1 MRWEFKLA
9 MRISNGKEKSF
20 ASIIIRIAS
29 LAVAL
34 SIAVMIV
41 TTALITGFKSEI
53 SSKIFG
59 FWGHLHI
66 NAANV
71 YQNLL
76 EIDPIEDNQD
86 FYPMLKNMQGIKAV
100 QVYAIQPGIV
110 KGKNDLDGIFLK
122 GIGSDF
128 NWQFFKNYLQEGDII
143 SFPKEEASNQ
153 IIISK
158 QTASR
163 LSLKTGDNFRLFF
176 VKNGTMLK
184 RNFKISGIYKTG
196 LEEYDSKFALVDIRK
211 VQQLQG
217 WAENQIGGYEVFID
231 DISKIDHWAEVI
243 YSNVLPPELN
253 VQSIRDK
260 LPEIFEWLSLQD
272 INEVV
277 ILSLMV
283 VVAIINMVTALLI
296 LMLERTRMIGILK
309 SLGSSNWS
317 IRRIFMFYA
326 GIIASKGMFWGN
338 IIGVSI
344 CLLQKYGHFIK
355 LSEENYYLNEAPIL
369 LNFSHILFLNL
380 GTILVIVLFLILPT
394 WLITR
399 ISPVRTLRMD

>member
-9 MRISNGKEKSF
+9 VRFASSKEKSF

-34 SIAVMIV
+34 SIAVMII
-41 TTALITGFKSEI
+41 TTALITGFKTEI

-76 EIDPIEDNQD
+76 EIKPIEEQLDL
-86 FYPMLKNMQGIKAV
+86 YPKLMKIPGVKAI
-100 QVYAIQPGIV
+100 QVYGIQPGIV

-128 NWQFFKNYLQEGDII
+128 NWKFFKSYLLEGDII
-143 SFPKEEASNQ
+143 ELSPEIASNE

-158 QTASR
+158 QTALR
-163 LSLKTGDNFRLFF
+163 LKLKTGDNFRLFF

-184 RNFKISGIYKTG
+184 RNFKIRGIYKTG

-217 WAENQIGGYEVFID
+217 WKTNEIGGYEVFIS
-231 DISKIDHWAEVI
+231 DISNIDILAEQI
-243 YSNVLPPELN
+243 YTDVLPPHLN

-277 ILSLMV
+277 ILSLMI
-283 VVAIINMVTALLI
+283 VVAIINMITALLI

-309 SLGSSNWS
+309 SLGSTNWS
-317 IRRIFMFYA
+317 IRRIFMYYA
-326 GIIASKGMFWGN
+326 AIIASRGMLWGN
-338 IIGVSI
+338 ITGIII

-369 LNFSHILFLNL
+369 LQLNHILFLNL
-380 GTILVIVLFLILPT
+380 GTLFIIILFLILPT

>member
-86 FYPMLKNMQGIKAV
+86 FYPVLKNMQGIKAV

-277 ILSLMV
+277 ILSLMI

-338 IIGVSI
+338 IIGISI

-369 LNFSHILFLNL
+369 INFSHILFLNL

>member
-1 MRWEFKLA
+1 MRWEFRLA

-20 ASIIIRIAS
+20 ASVIIRIAS

-76 EIDPIEDNQD
+76 EIDPIENNQD
-86 FYPMLKNMQGIKAV
+86 FYPVLKNMQGVKAV

-110 KGKNDLDGIFLK
+110 KGKIDLDGIFLK

-128 NWQFFKNYLQEGDII
+128 NWQFFENYLQEGDII
-143 SFPKEEASNQ
+143 TFPAEEASNQ

-231 DISKIDHWAEVI
+231 DISKIDYWAEVI

-277 ILSLMV
+277 ILSLMI

-326 GIIASKGMFWGN
+326 GIIASKGMFLGN
-338 IIGVSI
+338 IIGVSL

-369 LNFSHILFLNL
+369 LNFSHILFINL

>member
-86 FYPMLKNMQGIKAV
+86 FYPVLKNIKGVKAV

-128 NWQFFKNYLQEGDII
+128 NWQFFKAYLQEGDII
-143 SFPKEEASNQ
+143 TFPTEEASNQ

-217 WAENQIGGYEVFID
+217 WEDNQIGGYEVFID

-277 ILSLMV
+277 ILSLMI

-369 LNFSHILFLNL
+369 INFSHILLLNL

>member
-1 MRWEFKLA
+1 

-86 FYPMLKNMQGIKAV
+86 FYPVLKNMQGIKAV

-277 ILSLMV
+277 ILSLMI

-338 IIGVSI
+338 IIGISI

-369 LNFSHILFLNL
+369 INFSHILFLNL

>member
-76 EIDPIEDNQD
+76 EINPIEDNQD
-86 FYPMLKNMQGIKAV
+86 FYPVLKNMQGIKAV

-143 SFPKEEASNQ
+143 SFPTEKASNQ

-369 LNFSHILFLNL
+369 INFTHILFLNL

-394 WLITR
+394 WLVTR

>member
-1 MRWEFKLA
+1 

-86 FYPMLKNMQGIKAV
+86 FYPVLKNMQGIKAV

-277 ILSLMV
+277 ILSLMI

>member
-86 FYPMLKNMQGIKAV
+86 FYPVLKNMKGVKAV

-128 NWQFFKNYLQEGDII
+128 NWQFFKAYLQEGDII
-143 SFPKEEASNQ
+143 TFPIKEASNQ

-158 QTASR
+158 QTSSR

-217 WAENQIGGYEVFID
+217 WEDNQIGGYEVFID
-231 DISKIDHWAEVI
+231 DISKIDYWAEVI
-243 YSNVLPPELN
+243 YSNVLPPDLN

-277 ILSLMV
+277 ILSLMI

-369 LNFSHILFLNL
+369 INFSHILLLNL

>member
-1 MRWEFKLA
+1 
-9 MRISNGKEKSF
+9 MRISNDKEKSF

-86 FYPMLKNMQGIKAV
+86 FYPVLKKMQGIKAV

-128 NWQFFKNYLQEGDII
+128 NWQFFKTYLQEGDII
-143 SFPKEEASNQ
+143 SFPTEEASNQ

-217 WAENQIGGYEVFID
+217 WEDNQIGGYEVFID

-243 YSNVLPPELN
+243 YSNVLPPDLN

-277 ILSLMV
+277 ILSLMI

-369 LNFSHILFLNL
+369 INFSHILFLNL

>member
-1 MRWEFKLA
+1 

-76 EIDPIEDNQD
+76 EINPIEDNQD
-86 FYPMLKNMQGIKAV
+86 FYPVLKNMQGIKAV

-143 SFPKEEASNQ
+143 SFPTEKASNQ

-277 ILSLMV
+277 ILSLMI

-369 LNFSHILFLNL
+369 INFTHILFLNL

-394 WLITR
+394 WLVTR

>member
-76 EIDPIEDNQD
+76 EINPIEDNQD
-86 FYPMLKNMQGIKAV
+86 FYPVLKNMQGIKAV

-143 SFPKEEASNQ
+143 SFPTEKASNQ

-277 ILSLMV
+277 ILSLMI

-369 LNFSHILFLNL
+369 INFTHILFLNL

-394 WLITR
+394 WLVTR

>member
-1 MRWEFKLA
+1 MRWEFNLA
-9 MRISNGKEKSF
+9 LRIAKSKEKSF
-20 ASIIIRIAS
+20 ASIIINIAS

-34 SIAVMIV
+34 SIAVMII
-41 TTALITGFKSEI
+41 TTALITGFKTEI

-76 EIDPIEDNQD
+76 EINPIDANQD
-86 FYPMLKNMQGIKAV
+86 FYPELKKWPGIKGI
-100 QVYAIQPGIV
+100 QEYAIQPGIV
-110 KGKNDLDGIFLK
+110 KGKRDVDGIFLK
-122 GIGSDF
+122 GVGSDF
-128 NWQFFKNYLQEGDII
+128 NWHYFKSYLLEGNILQFSPTQ
-143 SFPKEEASNQ
+143 ASNE

-158 QTASR
+158 QTSTR
-163 LSLKTGDNFRLFF
+163 LKLKTGDNFRLFF

-184 RNFKISGIYKTG
+184 RIFKIKGIYKTG
-196 LEEYDSKFALVDIRK
+196 LEEYDSKFAIVDIRK
-211 VQQLQG
+211 VQELQG
-217 WAENQIGGYEVFID
+217 WRNNQIGGYEVFI
-231 DISKIDHWAEVI
+231 
-243 YSNVLPPELN
+243 SNVSQIDYFADKIYTELLPPHLN
-253 VQSIRDK
+253 IQSIREK

-277 ILSLMV
+277 ILSLMI
-283 VVAIINMVTALLI
+283 VVAIINMITALLI

-309 SLGSSNWS
+309 SLGSTNWS

-326 GIIASKGMFWGN
+326 AIIAGKGMLWGN
-338 IIGVSI
+338 ISGITI

-355 LSEENYYLNEAPIL
+355 LSEENYYLSEAPIL
-369 LNFSHILFLNL
+369 LQFNHILFLNA
-380 GTILVIVLFLILPT
+380 GTLFVIVIFLILPT

-399 ISPVRTLRMD
+399 ISPVRTLRID

>member
-1 MRWEFKLA
+1 

-86 FYPMLKNMQGIKAV
+86 FYPVLKNIKGVKAV

-128 NWQFFKNYLQEGDII
+128 NWQFFKAYLQEGDII
-143 SFPKEEASNQ
+143 TFPKEEASNQ

-217 WAENQIGGYEVFID
+217 WADNQIGGYEVFID
-231 DISKIDHWAEVI
+231 DISKIDYWAEVI
-243 YSNVLPPELN
+243 YSNVLPPDLN

-277 ILSLMV
+277 ILSLMI

-369 LNFSHILFLNL
+369 INFSHILLLNL

>member
-1 MRWEFKLA
+1 

-20 ASIIIRIAS
+20 ASIIIHIAS

-76 EIDPIEDNQD
+76 EINPIEDNQD
-86 FYPMLKNMQGIKAV
+86 FYPVLKNMQGIKAV

-143 SFPKEEASNQ
+143 SFPTEKASNQ

-217 WAENQIGGYEVFID
+217 WEDNQIGGYEVFID
-231 DISKIDHWAEVI
+231 DISKIDYWAEVI

-277 ILSLMV
+277 ILSLMI

-369 LNFSHILFLNL
+369 INFTHILFLNL

-394 WLITR
+394 WLVTR

>member
-1 MRWEFKLA
+1 MRWEFRLA

-20 ASIIIRIAS
+20 ASVIIRIAS

-76 EIDPIEDNQD
+76 EIDPIENNQD
-86 FYPMLKNMQGIKAV
+86 FYPVLKNMQGVKAV

-128 NWQFFKNYLQEGDII
+128 NWQFFENYLQEGDII
-143 SFPKEEASNQ
+143 TFPAEVASNQ

-231 DISKIDHWAEVI
+231 DISKIDYWAEVI

-277 ILSLMV
+277 ILSLMI

-326 GIIASKGMFWGN
+326 GIIASKGMFLGN
-338 IIGVSI
+338 IIGVSL

-369 LNFSHILFLNL
+369 LNFSHILFINL

>member
-1 MRWEFKLA
+1 

-86 FYPMLKNMQGIKAV
+86 FYPVLKNMKGVKAV

-128 NWQFFKNYLQEGDII
+128 NWQFFKAYLQEGDII
-143 SFPKEEASNQ
+143 TFPIKEASNQ

-196 LEEYDSKFALVDIRK
+196 LEEYDSKFAIVDIRK

-217 WAENQIGGYEVFID
+217 WEDNQIGGY
-231 DISKIDHWAEVI
+231 
-243 YSNVLPPELN
+243 
-253 VQSIRDK
+253 
-260 LPEIFEWLSLQD
+260 
-272 INEVV
+272 
-277 ILSLMV
+277 
-283 VVAIINMVTALLI
+283 
-296 LMLERTRMIGILK
+296 
-309 SLGSSNWS
+309 
-317 IRRIFMFYA
+317 
-326 GIIASKGMFWGN
+326 
-338 IIGVSI
+338 
-344 CLLQKYGHFIK
+344 
-355 LSEENYYLNEAPIL
+355 
-369 LNFSHILFLNL
+369 
-380 GTILVIVLFLILPT
+380 
-394 WLITR
+394 
-399 ISPVRTLRMD
+399 

>member
-1 MRWEFKLA
+1 
-9 MRISNGKEKSF
+9 
-20 ASIIIRIAS
+20 
-29 LAVAL
+29 
-34 SIAVMIV
+34 
-41 TTALITGFKSEI
+41 
-53 SSKIFG
+53 
-59 FWGHLHI
+59 
-66 NAANV
+66 
-71 YQNLL
+71 
-76 EIDPIEDNQD
+76 
-86 FYPMLKNMQGIKAV
+86 
-100 QVYAIQPGIV
+100 
-110 KGKNDLDGIFLK
+110 
-122 GIGSDF
+122 
-128 NWQFFKNYLQEGDII
+128 
-143 SFPKEEASNQ
+143 
-153 IIISK
+153 
-158 QTASR
+158 
-163 LSLKTGDNFRLFF
+163 

-217 WAENQIGGYEVFID
+217 WEDNQIGGYEVFID

>member
-9 MRISNGKEKSF
+9 VRFASSKEKSF

-34 SIAVMIV
+34 SIAVMII
-41 TTALITGFKSEI
+41 TTALITGFKTEI

-76 EIDPIEDNQD
+76 EIKPIEEQLDL
-86 FYPMLKNMQGIKAV
+86 YPKLMKISGVKAI
-100 QVYAIQPGIV
+100 QVYGIQPGIV

-128 NWQFFKNYLQEGDII
+128 NWKFFKSYLLEGDII
-143 SFPKEEASNQ
+143 ELSPEIASNE

-158 QTASR
+158 QTALR
-163 LSLKTGDNFRLFF
+163 LKLKTGDNFRLFF

-184 RNFKISGIYKTG
+184 RNFKIRGIYKTG

-217 WAENQIGGYEVFID
+217 WKTNEIGGYEVFIS
-231 DISKIDHWAEVI
+231 DISNIDILAEQI
-243 YSNVLPPELN
+243 YTDVLPPHLN

-277 ILSLMV
+277 ILSLMI
-283 VVAIINMVTALLI
+283 VVAIINMITALLI

-309 SLGSSNWS
+309 SLGSTNWS
-317 IRRIFMFYA
+317 IRRIFMYYA
-326 GIIASKGMFWGN
+326 AIIASRGMLWGN
-338 IIGVSI
+338 ITGIII

-369 LNFSHILFLNL
+369 LQLNHILFLNL
-380 GTILVIVLFLILPT
+380 GTLFVIILFLILPT

>member
-9 MRISNGKEKSF
+9 IRISNGKEKSF

-86 FYPMLKNMQGIKAV
+86 FYPVLKNMQGIKAV

-128 NWQFFKNYLQEGDII
+128 NWQFFKNYIQEGDII

-217 WAENQIGGYEVFID
+217 WDDNQIGGYEVFID

-369 LNFSHILFLNL
+369 INFSHILFLNL

>member
-9 MRISNGKEKSF
+9 VRFASSKEKSF

-34 SIAVMIV
+34 SIAVMII
-41 TTALITGFKSEI
+41 TTALITGFKTEI

-76 EIDPIEDNQD
+76 EIKPIEEQLDL
-86 FYPMLKNMQGIKAV
+86 YPKLMKISGVKAI
-100 QVYAIQPGIV
+100 QVYGIQPGIV

-128 NWQFFKNYLQEGDII
+128 NWKFFKSYLLEGDII
-143 SFPKEEASNQ
+143 ELSPEIASNE

-158 QTASR
+158 QTALR
-163 LSLKTGDNFRLFF
+163 LKLKTGDNFRLFF

-184 RNFKISGIYKTG
+184 RNFKIRGIYKTG

-217 WAENQIGGYEVFID
+217 WKTNEIGGYEVFIS
-231 DISKIDHWAEVI
+231 DISDIDILAEQI
-243 YSNVLPPELN
+243 YTDVLPPHLN

-277 ILSLMV
+277 ILSLMI
-283 VVAIINMVTALLI
+283 VVAIINMITALLI

-309 SLGSSNWS
+309 SLGSTNWS
-317 IRRIFMFYA
+317 IRRIFMYYA
-326 GIIASKGMFWGN
+326 AIIASRGMLWGN
-338 IIGVSI
+338 ITGIII

-369 LNFSHILFLNL
+369 LQLNHILFLNL
-380 GTILVIVLFLILPT
+380 GTLFVIILFLILPT

>member
-53 SSKIFG
+53 SGKIFG

-86 FYPMLKNMQGIKAV
+86 FYPVLKNMQGIKAV

-143 SFPKEEASNQ
+143 SFPKEEASDQ

-196 LEEYDSKFALVDIRK
+196 LEEYDSKFAIVDIRK

-217 WAENQIGGYEVFID
+217 WADNQIGGYEVFID
-231 DISKIDHWAEVI
+231 DISKIDYCAEVI
-243 YSNVLPPELN
+243 YSNVLPPDLN

-277 ILSLMV
+277 ILSLMI

-369 LNFSHILFLNL
+369 INFSHILLLNL

>member
-86 FYPMLKNMQGIKAV
+86 FYPVLKNMQGIKAV

-243 YSNVLPPELN
+243 YSNVSPPELN

-277 ILSLMV
+277 ILSLMI

-296 LMLERTRMIGILK
+296 LMLERTRVIGILK

-369 LNFSHILFLNL
+369 INFSHILFLNL

>member
-86 FYPMLKNMQGIKAV
+86 FYPVLKNMQGIKAV

-217 WAENQIGGYEVFID
+217 WEDNQIGGYEVFID

-277 ILSLMV
+277 ILSLMI

-338 IIGVSI
+338 IIGISI

-369 LNFSHILFLNL
+369 INFSHILFLNL

-394 WLITR
+394 WLVTR

>member
-76 EIDPIEDNQD
+76 EINPIEDNQD
-86 FYPMLKNMQGIKAV
+86 FYPVLKNMQGIKAV

-143 SFPKEEASNQ
+143 SFPTEKASNQ

-217 WAENQIGGYEVFID
+217 WEDNQIGGYEVFID
-231 DISKIDHWAEVI
+231 DISKIDYWAEVI

-277 ILSLMV
+277 ILSLMI

-369 LNFSHILFLNL
+369 INFTHILFLNL

-394 WLITR
+394 WLVTR

>member
-86 FYPMLKNMQGIKAV
+86 FYPVLKNMQGIKAV

-277 ILSLMV
+277 ILSLMI

-369 LNFSHILFLNL
+369 INFSHILFLNL

>member
-9 MRISNGKEKSF
+9 MRFASNKEKSF
-20 ASIIIRIAS
+20 SGIIIRIAS

-53 SSKIFG
+53 SGKIFG

-76 EIDPIEDNQD
+76 EIKPFPKQPYLHHDLMKIP
-86 FYPMLKNMQGIKAV
+86 GVKAV
-100 QVYAIQPGIV
+100 QAYAIQPGIV

-128 NWQFFKNYLQEGDII
+128 NWKFFKSYLLEGDVIALSPEI
-143 SFPKEEASNQ
+143 SSNE

-158 QTASR
+158 QTANR
-163 LSLKTGDNFRLFF
+163 LKLNIGDNFRLFF

-184 RNFKISGIYKTG
+184 RNFKIKGIYKTG
-196 LEEYDSKFALVDIRK
+196 LEEYDNKFALVDIKK

-217 WAENQIGGYEVFID
+217 WNSNQIGGYEVFISEMANLD
-231 DISKIDHWAEVI
+231 KLAEQI
-243 YSNVLPPELN
+243 YTEVLPPDLTI
-253 VQSIRDK
+253 QSIRDK

-277 ILSLMV
+277 ILSLMI
-283 VVAIINMVTALLI
+283 VVAVINMITALLI
-296 LMLERTRMIGILK
+296 LMLERTRMIGVLK
-309 SLGSSNWS
+309 SLGSNNWS
-317 IRRIFMFYA
+317 IRRIFMYYA
-326 GIIASKGMFWGN
+326 AIIASKGMLWGN
-338 IIGVSI
+338 VTGIII

-355 LSEENYYLNEAPIL
+355 LSEENYYLDEAPVL
-369 LNFSHILFLNL
+369 LQLNHILFLNI
-380 GTILVIVLFLILPT
+380 GTLFVIVLFLILPT

>member
-1 MRWEFKLA
+1 MK
-9 MRISNGKEKSF
+9 G
-20 ASIIIRIAS
+20 
-29 LAVAL
+29 V
-34 SIAVMIV
+34 
-41 TTALITGFKSEI
+41 
-53 SSKIFG
+53 
-59 FWGHLHI
+59 
-66 NAANV
+66 
-71 YQNLL
+71 
-76 EIDPIEDNQD
+76 
-86 FYPMLKNMQGIKAV
+86 KAV

-128 NWQFFKNYLQEGDII
+128 NWQFFKTYLQEGDII
-143 SFPKEEASNQ
+143 TFPTDEASNQ

-196 LEEYDSKFALVDIRK
+196 LEEYDSKFAIVDIRK

-217 WAENQIGGYEVFID
+217 WADNQIGGYEVFID
-231 DISKIDHWAEVI
+231 DISKIDYWAELI
-243 YSNVLPPELN
+243 YSNVLPPDLN

-277 ILSLMV
+277 ILSLMI

-369 LNFSHILFLNL
+369 INFSHILFLNL

>member
-1 MRWEFKLA
+1 

-86 FYPMLKNMQGIKAV
+86 FYPVLKNIKGVKAV

-128 NWQFFKNYLQEGDII
+128 NWQF
-143 SFPKEEASNQ
+143 
-153 IIISK
+153 
-158 QTASR
+158 
-163 LSLKTGDNFRLFF
+163 
-176 VKNGTMLK
+176 
-184 RNFKISGIYKTG
+184 
-196 LEEYDSKFALVDIRK
+196 
-211 VQQLQG
+211 
-217 WAENQIGGYEVFID
+217 
-231 DISKIDHWAEVI
+231 
-243 YSNVLPPELN
+243 
-253 VQSIRDK
+253 
-260 LPEIFEWLSLQD
+260 
-272 INEVV
+272 
-277 ILSLMV
+277 
-283 VVAIINMVTALLI
+283 
-296 LMLERTRMIGILK
+296 
-309 SLGSSNWS
+309 
-317 IRRIFMFYA
+317 
-326 GIIASKGMFWGN
+326 
-338 IIGVSI
+338 
-344 CLLQKYGHFIK
+344 
-355 LSEENYYLNEAPIL
+355 
-369 LNFSHILFLNL
+369 
-380 GTILVIVLFLILPT
+380 
-394 WLITR
+394 
-399 ISPVRTLRMD
+399 

>member
-86 FYPMLKNMQGIKAV
+86 FYPVLKNIKGVKAV

-128 NWQFFKNYLQEGDII
+128 NWQFFKAYLQEGDII
-143 SFPKEEASNQ
+143 TFPKEEASNQ

-217 WAENQIGGYEVFID
+217 WADNQIGGYEVFID
-231 DISKIDHWAEVI
+231 DISKIDYWAEVI
-243 YSNVLPPELN
+243 YSNVLPPDLN

-277 ILSLMV
+277 ILSLMI

-369 LNFSHILFLNL
+369 INFSHILFLNL